1 MSNEVKK
8 YNEVFEVRLTPGRP
22 GNDANAPDWEVWEVK
37 EGSEE
42 IACDNLT
49 RDEAQQ
55 MADMWSRKRDE
66 AEAEK

>member
-22 GNDANAPDWEVWEVK
+22 GNDPSASDWEVWEVK
-37 EGSEE
+37 EGGEE

-49 RDEAQQ
+49 QAEAQH

-66 AEAEK
+66 AEAEE